1 MQVPGLSNYIQVL
14 SASVLSSCSSTSSIS
29 RCTSENFSD
38 SQLLAASTM
47 SGRAEASCESSG
59 GMPLPRSLHV
69 VGVGRSLKFRCEVR
83 KRDLIRHLPFDQGNP
98 DQLVDNP
105 G

>member
-59 GMPLPRSLHV
+59 GLPLPRSLYV
-69 VGVGRSLKFRCEVR
+69 VGVGRSLEFKCEVR
-83 KRDLIRHLPFDQGNP
+83 KKDFFSTFTF
-98 DQLVDNP
+98 
-105 G
+105 